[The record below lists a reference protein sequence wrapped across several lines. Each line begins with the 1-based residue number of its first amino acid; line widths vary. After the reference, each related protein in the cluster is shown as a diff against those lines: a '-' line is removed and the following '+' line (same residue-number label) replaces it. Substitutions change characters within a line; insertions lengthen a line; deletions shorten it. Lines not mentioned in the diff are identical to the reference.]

1 MQQTATRPW
10 RVVLFCRP
18 FGPFP
23 FHITASRPKSIDI
36 IEDLLLPDKAP
47 LEDGEAVHY
56 ADFD

>member
-1 MQQTATRPW
+1 
-10 RVVLFCRP
+10 VVLFSRP

-23 FHITASRPKSIDI
+23 FQITASRPKSIDI